1 MLILTAKTVR
11 EYTMKSSENNGQA
24 RRLCVYFFYDKDGIV
39 DDYVVYYLKEMR
51 PFFTDICVV
60 VNGKLTTESSS
71 KLKVVCDRLLVRENV
86 GFDAWA
92 YKYAL
97 DSYGLDYIAQ
107 NFDEVLLNNFTCFG
121 PIGSFKPMFDKM
133 NRSVCDFWGH
143 CRYFPQ
149 RGLKVLGQFVPEHLM
164 SYFILFR
171 KKILLSSAWKSYW
184 DTLKHINN
192 YDDARLNH
200 EFRLTGFFEQRG
212 FISDSFIN
220 AQRCY
225 ELKKNNIV
233 FDSYY
238 QLKSEHSPLLKR
250 KVFFVQNG
258 KYDFYLP
265 FSRYNKILYYVTSH
279 HLYDMRMAFANLM
292 RTGNFSFSDGKVT
305 LFKRFKSWFLD
316 DVIRLKNSQSN
327 LAAYPD
333 FDYIKKIMKL

>member
-1 MLILTAKTVR
+1 
-11 EYTMKSSENNGQA
+11 MKSSNQNNNA

-51 PFFTDICVV
+51 QFFTDICVV
-60 VNGKLTTESSS
+60 VNGKLTAASAG
-71 KLKVVCDRLLVRENV
+71 KLDCVCDKLLVRENT

-97 DSYGLDYIAQ
+97 DSYGFDYIAQ
-107 NFDEVLLNNFTCFG
+107 NFEDVLLNNFTCFG
-121 PIGSFKPMFDKM
+121 PIGSFRPMFDKM
-133 NRSVCDFWGH
+133 SRSVCDFWGH

-149 RGLKVLGQFVPEHLM
+149 RGLKVNGQFVPEHLM
-164 SYFILFR
+164 SYFIMFR
-171 KKILLSSAWKSYW
+171 KKVLTSMAWKNYW
-184 DTLKHINN
+184 DTLKPINN

-225 ELKKNNIV
+225 ELKNNNIV

-279 HLYDMRMAFANLM
+279 HLYDLRMVFSNLI
-292 RTGNFSFSDGKVT
+292 RTGNFSFSENKIT
-305 LFKRFKSWFLD
+305 FTKKFKSWLLD
-316 DVIRLKNSQSN
+316 DVIHLKNSPAN
-327 LAAYPD
+327 IATYPD
-333 FDYIKKIMKL
+333 FDYIKKIMKI